1 VTRREFSAAL
11 AGCAVANPFGPG
23 KPREG
28 LLELRIYRGA
38 GPGLANHLAAV
49 FPRAGIRPL
58 LSRSDGPDLTYLI
71 PFRNLSA
78 RHRCWTELDADP
90 AWIKGT
96 IRARPRFQSYHFDLY
111 QVS

>member
-1 VTRREFSAAL
+1 MTRRAFSMAL

-23 KPREG
+23 RPSES

-38 GPGLANHLAAV
+38 EPGLAQHLAAV

-58 LSRSDGPDLTYLI
+58 LQATVGPDLAYLI
-71 PFRNLSA
+71 PFQNLSA
-78 RHRCWTELDADP
+78 RHRSWTELNADP

-96 IRARPRFQSYHFDLY
+96 TSARPRFQGYHFGLY
-111 QVS
+111 RVL